1 MPDKLKIKERDP
13 TEVKK
18 RKNEVVDVLA
28 DIKKATNFI
37 DKLAA
42 SSTPNSFKQNA
53 SKVKEVENSAQLKNE
68 EGNQEENEVGEEDDE
83 AQEFFTKKRVA
94 AAYPFKSK
102 AMLPEGNTG
111 TAAMAAE
118 ESKDGH

>member
-1 MPDKLKIKERDP
+1 MKERDP

-42 SSTPNSFKQNA
+42 SSTPNSKSNTKKVQEVNA
-53 SKVKEVENSAQLKNE
+53 MDQTIEGNE
-68 EGNQEENEVGEEDDE
+68 EEQDEEDDE
-83 AQEFFTKKRVA
+83 A
-94 AAYPFKSK
+94 
-102 AMLPEGNTG
+102 
-111 TAAMAAE
+111 
-118 ESKDGH
+118 